1 MKNKIINITLL
12 VLLGGFILFRVNT
25 ALNQMDNEEQTAGPQ
40 PEIPSTFYGTIP
52 CADCPGIEYL
62 LHLDENRYTEF
73 RWYIDRDSTPSEQT
87 GTWEQRSDTLFL
99 YDSTDQNYQA
109 FLMDE
114 DRLTLLN
121 REQNRV
127 TGDLAAHY
135 ILQRLHEATSIRRQ
149 YEKLSRNDVE
159 FVATGN
165 EPFWNIQIYDDG
177 KFVFT
182 TPESEH
188 RFDEF
193 EFTENDGFTEYSAG
207 DQSVSVK
214 ITAEPELCRDSM
226 SGYIFTHAVSV
237 SSNQDL
243 SAQGCGQFLR

>member
-1 MKNKIINITLL
+1 MKNKIINITIL
-12 VLLGGFILFRVNT
+12 VMLGGFIFFRVNA
-25 ALNQMDNEEQTAGPQ
+25 ALNQIDNGEQAAESQ

-52 CADCPGIEYL
+52 CADCPGIEYV
-62 LHLDENRYTEF
+62 LHLDENRFTEL
-73 RWYIDRDSTPSEQT
+73 RWYIDRDSAHFEQT

-99 YDSTDQNYQA
+99 SDSTDENYQA
-109 FLMDE
+109 FLVGN

-121 REQNRV
+121 RNQKQV
-127 TGDLAAHY
+127 TGDLADHY
-135 ILQRLHEATSIRRQ
+135 ILQKNHEATSIRRH
-149 YEKLSRNDVE
+149 YEKLNSDGVT

-165 EPFWNIQIYDDG
+165 EPFWNIRIYDDG

-188 RFDEF
+188 RFDKF
-193 EFTENDGFTEYSAG
+193 ESTENKGFKEYSAG
-207 DQSVSVK
+207 NQSVSVRIK
-214 ITAEPELCRDSM
+214 TEPELCRDSM

-243 SAQGCGQFLR
+243 SANGCGQFLR